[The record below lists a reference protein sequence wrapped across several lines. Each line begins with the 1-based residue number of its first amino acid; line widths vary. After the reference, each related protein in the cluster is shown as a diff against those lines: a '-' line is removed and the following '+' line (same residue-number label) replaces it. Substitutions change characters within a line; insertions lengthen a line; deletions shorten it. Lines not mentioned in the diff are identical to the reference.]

1 MGTRDELKGFVRDA
15 LVAGRSRAEIADA
28 LSAAGW
34 GRGEIETALSDFSD
48 TPFIPPVPRPRGS
61 VTARDTFLYA
71 ILFTALLFASG
82 YLIAL
87 VHSLL
92 DIWLPDAADS
102 EYVRRGA
109 ESSIRWAI
117 AVLIVSVPVYVWL
130 SIVTDRRAGSDP
142 GHARSPVRKWLTYLA
157 LFICALV
164 IFADLTYVIYAL
176 LNGEFTLRFIL
187 KAGAIA
193 VIAGLIFL
201 HYLRT
206 VEGKHEGA

>member
-1 MGTRDELKGFVRDA
+1 MSSRDELKSFVREALLAGHDRDA
-15 LVAGRSRAEIADA
+15 IAKA
-28 LSAAGW
+28 LDEAGW
-34 GRGEIETALSDFSD
+34 GEDEIGTALSDFVD
-48 TPFIPPVPRPRGS
+48 TDFRPPVPRPRGS

-102 EYVRRGA
+102 DYVRRGA

-130 SIVTDRRAGSDP
+130 SIVTDRRARSDP

-157 LFICALV
+157 LFISALV
-164 IFADLTYVIYAL
+164 IFADLTYVIYAF
-176 LNGEFTLRFIL
+176 LNGEITLRFIL

-193 VIAGLIFL
+193 GISGLIFL

-206 VEGKHEGA
+206 VEGRHEGA